1 MFCMQQLQELNF
13 VMQLKS
19 RQSVFASV
27 ARLFDDAEL
36 WNSMITWRRMV
47 TNEWCRTEL
56 TNGEGLLLTNGAEL
70 N

>member
-1 MFCMQQLQELNF
+1 
-13 VMQLKS
+13 MQLNS

-36 WNSMITWRRMV
+36 WNIMITWRKMV
-47 TNEWCRTEL
+47 ANEWCRTELTNGAELSL